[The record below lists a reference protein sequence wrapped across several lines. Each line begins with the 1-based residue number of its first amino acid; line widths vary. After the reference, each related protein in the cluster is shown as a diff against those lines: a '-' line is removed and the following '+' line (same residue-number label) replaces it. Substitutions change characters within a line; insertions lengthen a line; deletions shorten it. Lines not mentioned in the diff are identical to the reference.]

1 MIRPVIYQA
10 VTRISIGLVLSLLW
24 SRFIDKGARSIFEYA
39 FFTMGA
45 LFLALTW
52 MQYLKLD
59 GISVRLVLNKKGNR
73 KKKPIFHSMHDIA
86 DFTDEKIVSFDE
98 LEEEEKTICL
108 FCANL
113 AAALFFLIP
122 AIIASI
128 L

>member
-1 MIRPVIYQA
+1 MIRPAIYQA
-10 VTRISIGLVLSLLW
+10 VTRILIGVVLSLLW
-24 SRFIDKGARSIFEYA
+24 SRFIDKGARSLLEYA

-45 LFLALTW
+45 IFFALAW

-59 GISVRLVLNKKGNR
+59 GISVRLLLGKKGNK
-73 KKKPIFHSMHDIA
+73 KKKPIVHSMHDIA

-98 LEEEEKTICL
+98 LEETEKTICL

-122 AIIASI
+122 AIIASV